1 MFNESD
7 ADEKVQDNET
17 ESEKH
22 FFFFPI
28 VTLMGGE
35 IIFFLLYAFC
45 VTLQLAINQKASP
58 SQL

>member
-1 MFNESD
+1 MFSVELMFNESD

-35 IIFFLLYAFC
+35 MIFLLSMPFASRYS
-45 VTLQLAINQKASP
+45 LQ
-58 SQL
+58 